1 MVATLL
7 RLRFRVLGNQLA
19 RSPWQLV
26 GFLFGCVYG
35 LGMLG
40 GVVIGLVLLGS
51 APLDLAS
58 AIVVGVGSLVTLG
71 WVLGPLLVAGVDTTL
86 EPDRLVTFPMT
97 VDRMMVALTLA
108 GVCGIPGIVTSVAAL
123 ATVATW
129 VRTPASLVAW
139 VVATPLAIL
148 TAVIASRTMASL
160 AVGLSGGRR
169 FREIAGVL
177 IFIPLVLAGPII
189 IAVTT
194 GFALNIDTVA
204 IAVEVVAWTPLGAAW
219 AIPAAAAAG
228 EYLPAFVKFL
238 IATGTLVILWV
249 LWRRALGDAL
259 VRPRNAG
266 GAAAKPGALGWF
278 GRVPT
283 GGFGAIYARSLTY
296 WLRDPRYLRQLIVV
310 PLVPIILWFYARG
323 GDALGAVSWSG
334 LLIALVI
341 GIVIYADISYDGTAF
356 GTQLATGVSGRADR
370 FGRTLAAATL
380 ALPLTVAGAV
390 LPFAVSGDWSQ
401 APAVLGASLGVLGI
415 SYGVCAV
422 TSAQFVVPVAAPGDN
437 PFKRV
442 PGVTFVQG
450 LIFLGIW
457 LIAIVLSAPS
467 VVMALIAFFT
477 GNTVLGLIAGL
488 VGLVM
493 GAVVFAVGMV
503 VGGRTLDRTGP
514 ALLSRLKAM
523 RNA

>member
-7 RLRFRVLGNQLA
+7 RLRFRALGNQLA

-26 GFLFGCVYG
+26 GFIFGAVYG
-35 LGMLG
+35 LGMLA
-40 GVVIGLVLLGS
+40 GVTLGLVLLGS
-51 APLDLAS
+51 APLAQAAS
-58 AIVVGVGSLVTLG
+58 ITVGVGAAVTLA
-71 WVLGPLLVAGVDTTL
+71 WAVAPILVAGVDTTL
-86 EPDRLVTFPMT
+86 EPDRLVMFPIT
-97 VDRMMVALTLA
+97 IDRMMVALTLA
-108 GVCGIPGIVTSVAAL
+108 GVCGVPGTVTSLAAL

-129 VRTPASLVAW
+129 SRTPASLVACML
-139 VVATPLAIL
+139 AIPLAIL
-148 TAVIASRTMASL
+148 TAVIASRTTAAL
-160 AVGLSGGRR
+160 AVGLGGGRR

-204 IAVEVVAWTPLGAAW
+204 IAVEVVSWTPLGAAW

-228 EYLPAFVKFL
+228 DYLPALVKFL
-238 IATGTLVILWV
+238 IAVGTVVILWV

-310 PLVPIILWFYARG
+310 PLVPVVLWFYSRG

-390 LPFAVSGDWSQ
+390 LPFAFSGDWSL

-422 TSAQFVVPVAAPGDN
+422 TSAQFVVPVAAAGDN

-442 PGVTFVQG
+442 PGVTFLQG
-450 LIFLGIW
+450 LIFMGIW
-457 LIAIVLSAPS
+457 LIAIALSAPS
-467 VVMALIAFFT
+467 VVLALIAFFT
-477 GNTVLGLIAGL
+477 GNAVLGLVAGL

-493 GAVVFAVGMV
+493 GAVVFAGGMV
-503 VGGRTLDRTGP
+503 LGGRTLDRTGP
-514 ALLSRLKAM
+514 VLLSRLKAM